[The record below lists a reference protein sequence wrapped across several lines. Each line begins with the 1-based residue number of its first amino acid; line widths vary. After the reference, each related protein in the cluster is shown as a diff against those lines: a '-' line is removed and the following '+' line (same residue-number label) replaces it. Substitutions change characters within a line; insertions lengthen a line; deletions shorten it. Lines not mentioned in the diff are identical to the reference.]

1 MGRNKAMLKF
11 FGKGSAFAD
20 DNTCAYFKDG
30 KDMILID
37 FSLEAFPKFR
47 KIDFD
52 GTETIYIL
60 ITHTHGDHISGIG
73 TLIHYA
79 YFILKLPVIIVS
91 PTPEIMEHMT
101 YLLDKMEGCHNGA
114 YSIVLTENFH
124 KHWFIDAI
132 PTTHSET
139 HAGNC
144 FGYGLLVRN
153 NLVVYT
159 GDTNTLEPF
168 IAFLKQKNTSCKY
181 LYTEISAYNTGV
193 HLYIEDN
200 LDILLAL
207 QEQGV
212 NIYVM
217 HLDDEQKITSMIK
230 GTDLKI
236 VDTQP

>member
-1 MGRNKAMLKF
+1 MLKF

-52 GTETIYIL
+52 GIETIYIL
-60 ITHTHGDHISGIG
+60 ITHTHGDPISGIG

-91 PTPEIMEHMT
+91 PTPKIMEHMT
-101 YLLDKMEGCHNGA
+101 YLFDKLEGCHKDA

-132 PTTHSET
+132 PTIHAET
-139 HAGNC
+139 HTGNC
-144 FGYGLLVRN
+144 FGYGLLVKN

-168 IAFLKQKNTSCKY
+168 ITFLKSQNIDYKY
-181 LYTEISAYNTGV
+181 LYTEISAYNKDV

-200 LDILLAL
+200 LNVLIEL
-207 QEQGV
+207 QKQGINV
-212 NIYVM
+212 YLM
-217 HLDDEQKITSMIK
+217 HLDDEQKISSIIK